1 MGFDQQCDLHL
12 LEAQKLSEL
21 FSLLAAWSSFVV
33 CIPSASE
40 PQLFLAQI
48 QRLFVRQAQHLHHT
62 GDHRPQVCV
71 CVCVCVFVGVSGL
84 VLGEELLYLGHGFP
98 RLSLSGEVH
107 GEEAAIPASCS
118 KLLFSLFIP

>member
-1 MGFDQQCDLHL
+1 M
-12 LEAQKLSEL
+12 
-21 FSLLAAWSSFVV
+21 
-33 CIPSASE
+33 
-40 PQLFLAQI
+40 
-48 QRLFVRQAQHLHHT
+48 
-62 GDHRPQVCV
+62 
-71 CVCVCVFVGVSGL
+71 CVCVFVGVSGL

>member
-1 MGFDQQCDLHL
+1 M
-12 LEAQKLSEL
+12 
-21 FSLLAAWSSFVV
+21 
-33 CIPSASE
+33 
-40 PQLFLAQI
+40 
-48 QRLFVRQAQHLHHT
+48 RQAQHLQHT
-62 GDHRPQVCV
+62 GDHRPQVCVCV